1 MRHFVIPKMMI
12 AVVGSSQH
20 HDCDDLRFLYSP
32 IPGCKFSS
40 SVLVE
45 IAPNTL
51 SKYSFI
57 IASLIFCTQTKI
69 QTPSEQHFIQ

>member
-20 HDCDDLRFLYSP
+20 DDCDDLRFLYSP

-40 SVLVE
+40 SVFVE

-57 IASLIFCTQTKI
+57 IASLIF
-69 QTPSEQHFIQ
+69 